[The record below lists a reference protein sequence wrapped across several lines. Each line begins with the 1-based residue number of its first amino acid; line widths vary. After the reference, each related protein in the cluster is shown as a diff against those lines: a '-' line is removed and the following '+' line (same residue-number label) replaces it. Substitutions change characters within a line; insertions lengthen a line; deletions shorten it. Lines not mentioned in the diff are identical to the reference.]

1 MNVFKICILYYY
13 YRVYTSITPYQEITT
28 KALYMLYNRITNPI
42 IIYNSDDSYKSRIDL
57 LKSIY
62 NDLDSNI
69 YYEYPINIDKYEDSI
84 IKTVTEMRIRIL
96 NSKNIIILLQYTQ
109 LEYFLEQFYERICK
123 INGYNN
129 AKECY
134 SIYNM
139 YVIDSTHLK
148 FNPIHSEGINVL
160 TQIINDNSDISNEYF
175 DKIKE
180 IGGDDYYPGFY
191 DALIP
196 LSTKLLL
203 KVLSDSSS
211 FSINDFRNV
220 LYTSSV
226 DTMFGLLQVDE
237 ENHISKIMYHA
248 IVNSNG
254 DVEYYKTISKI
265 WSTHTYR
272 LDFNI
277 EEYKVCNWKTRE
289 GDDIIKDSIKIG
301 IITPTNP
308 NIFKQTTVFLSAI
321 FTSIRDINKEGGI
334 LNNYIITYNF
344 ADGNSPEIVTERMK
358 KAYEKGITIFIG
370 GYTYLFFIIIM

>member
-1 MNVFKICILYYY
+1 
-13 YRVYTSITPYQEITT
+13 
-28 KALYMLYNRITNPI
+28 MLYNRITNPI

-237 ENHISKIMYHA
+237 ENHISKRIYHA

-277 EEYKVCNWKTRE
+277 EEYKVCNWKTGE

-358 KAYEKGITIFIG
+358 KACEKGIKIFIG
-370 GYTYLFFIIIM
+370 GYTYLFLLIIM